1 MQILM
6 TISKFSEDEDLINV
20 RNEVDRFGFSH
31 FLANK
36 MQIKN
41 PPRSFA
47 SLSVLMAS

>member
-1 MQILM
+1 M
-6 TISKFSEDEDLINV
+6 TISKFREDEDLINV

-41 PPRSFA
+41 PPD
-47 SLSVLMAS
+47 LLLIGNMAGIGVI